1 MTKPKQNIF
10 CGLKHADEHFSCENY
25 ISNDNAVLELLE
37 VKNGDYLVREEVSK
51 STIAFVLSG
60 EICVSTASVVN
71 QRVAANQMYIVAAG
85 DNFYG
90 KAIEDAAILRC
101 SFTWEMSLCN
111 RFSIEQLQTIFVG
124 CRRPGK
130 GELAKLPILDMLQK
144 ELCLT
149 RDLLKM
155 GLSCIHFQQIKQE
168 MLFIEL
174 CTLYTK
180 EELSILFSPILGVD
194 NNFKERVMQI
204 YRKVETAQE
213 LIDLLNISP
222 STFKRKFREEFGMS
236 ARQWLIHKKEQRL
249 IRDILMTDLPISELA
264 DKYKFTPNYMT
275 TFCRTHFGKA
285 PTELRMD
292 YVGREIV
299 PQEIV

>member
-10 CGLKHADEHFSCENY
+10 CGLKHADEHFSYENY
-25 ISNDNAVLELLE
+25 ISNDYAVLELLE
-37 VKNGDYLVREEVSK
+37 VRDGDYLVREEVSK

-60 EICVSTASVVN
+60 EICVSTGNSVN
-71 QRVAANQMYIVAAG
+71 QRVAPNQMFVVAAG

-90 KAIEDAAILRC
+90 KVVEDAVILRC
-101 SFTWEMSLCN
+101 SFTWGMSLCN
-111 RFSIEQLQTIFVG
+111 RFSLEQLEATYSS
-124 CRRPGK
+124 CCRPGK
-130 GELAKLPILDMLQK
+130 GVLAKLPIYEMLRK
-144 ELCLT
+144 ELEVT

-174 CTLYTK
+174 RTLYTK
-180 EELSILFSPILGVD
+180 EELSILFYPILGVD
-194 NNFKERVMQI
+194 NNFKERVMQS

-236 ARQWLIHKKEQRL
+236 ARQWLIHKKEQQL

-275 TFCRTHFGKA
+275 TFCRTRFGKA

-299 PQEIV
+299 PKEIV